1 MPLHLLHSLTSLTSD
16 LPLPHLKVREAA
28 LLSVSQLLSRLPY
41 FSRQYYMV
49 VEEMLLKLGED
60 DSEAVL
66 TAIREKLM
74 PALQVSGDFASG
86 RENFL
91 R

>member
-1 MPLHLLHSLTSLTSD
+1 M
-16 LPLPHLKVREAA
+16 
-28 LLSVSQLLSRLPY
+28 SQLLSRLPY
-41 FSRQYYMV
+41 FSRQYYIV

-74 PALQVSGDFASG
+74 PALQVGKLCIEHGKILLFGSP
-86 RENFL
+86 L
-91 R
+91 